1 MGHNETMT
9 GRLLGMWLLLA
20 AKLLLLL
27 VLLVVIGLG
36 AWFWLAQEHLL
47 FRPAVL
53 AADAP
58 LPAAADIREVKIQV
72 PGAQLSAL
80 HLKRPD
86 AKGVVFFLHG
96 NAGNLQTWFVN
107 PAFYRQANFDLFM
120 LDYRGYGKSTG
131 QVESEAQ
138 LRADVRAAYDLIAPQ
153 YAGRKIVVY
162 GRSLGTGLAAGL
174 SAQLAGEATAI
185 QPDLTVLV
193 SPYSS
198 MVGVSH
204 DHYPF
209 VPRVLIRYP
218 LRTDELIDRV
228 KSPLL
233 LIHGSEDTLIA
244 PKHSEAL
251 KALAPQAQYVVVQ
264 GGGHND
270 LQNFPAYL
278 EAFRAALAR
287 L

>member
-1 MGHNETMT
+1 MGNHDSMT

-27 VLLVVIGLG
+27 FLLAVIGLG
-36 AWFWLAQEHLL
+36 AWLWFTQERLL
-47 FRPAVL
+47 FQPVAL
-53 AADAP
+53 ASDAA
-58 LPAAADIREVKIQV
+58 LPVAADIREVTVKV
-72 PGAQLSAL
+72 DGAQLSAL
-80 HLKRPD
+80 HLKRPQ

-96 NAGNLQTWFVN
+96 NAGNLQNWFVN
-107 PAFYRQANFDLFM
+107 PAFYRQADFDLFM

-131 QVESEAQ
+131 RIDSEAQ
-138 LRADVRAAYDLIAPQ
+138 LRADVRTAYRQLAPQ
-153 YAGRKIVVY
+153 YEGRKIVVY
-162 GRSLGTGLAAGL
+162 GRSLGSGLAAGL
-174 SAQLAGEATAI
+174 SAQLAAEPGAR

-198 MVGVSH
+198 MVALTN
-204 DHYPF
+204 DIYPI

-218 LRTDELIDRV
+218 LLTDESVARIPG
-228 KSPLL
+228 PLM
-233 LIHGSEDTLIA
+233 LIHGSRDGLIA

-251 KALAPQAQYVVVQ
+251 KALAPKADLVMVQ

-278 EAFRAALAR
+278 QAFRAALDR